1 MQAVPGT
8 RMVKRDDFAWLS
20 VVYTPRSQ
28 KQESLRSPL
37 FYEGL
42 NHYLCYFGGSL
53 LEL

>member
-28 KQESLRSPL
+28 KQESLRSPVY
-37 FYEGL
+37 YEGL
-42 NHYLCYFGGSL
+42 NNTYAILGVPY
-53 LEL
+53 